1 MRVSKRPPT
10 KADMLK
16 PALAASIRSHSATS
30 SRKVMVTF
38 FMTRI
43 SCNTGPVSSAEPRGE
58 KIARKP
64 APIEINVEEAE
75 GEKPIAPIFQRKP
88 KEHALL
94 SGMVEGFAV
103 IEAGR
108 PPEQKQQSAGSFPA
122 QMKSGADASGH
133 NCGYQKENRDQI
145 SKTRKEIHGPAPRPA
160 VQNRVLSYRRWDAA
174 ASAGGAAGGSCL
186 KWDGR
191 PQREGILK
199 SRTAQRAASEA
210 GRRSLSKS

>member
-1 MRVSKRPPT
+1 MRVSKRSPT

-16 PALAASIRSHSATS
+16 PAFAASIRSPSATS

-75 GEKPIAPIFQRKP
+75 GEKSIAPIFQGKP

-94 SGMVEGFAV
+94 SGMVEGSSV
-103 IEAGR
+103 IDAGR

-122 QMKSGADASGH
+122 QMKSGADASRH
-133 NCGYQKENRDQI
+133 NCGNQKENRDQI
-145 SKTRKEIHGPAPRPA
+145 SKTRKEVHGPAPRPA
-160 VQNRVLSYRRWDAA
+160 VQNRASSYRRWDAA
-174 ASAGGAAGGSCL
+174 ASAGGAAGGACL
-186 KWDGR
+186 KRNGQ
-191 PQREGILK
+191 PQREWILK
-199 SRTAQRAASEA
+199 SRTSSQRS
-210 GRRSLSKS
+210 